1 MNERNFE
8 ELLDHHGSELSVW
21 PEHLR
26 NEATELL
33 SESATA
39 RALLNAQ
46 VTVDQ
51 VLNDVMVVPKT
62 YGLEHK
68 VMARFAA
75 RNRWFQLG
83 QFSAFLWKP
92 AFAAAFSL
100 AFGFYLGAANQ
111 ELPIDLAEDL
121 TYVTFYDYEEW
132 SGDTED
138 ES

>member
-8 ELLDHHGSELSVW
+8 ELLNRHGSDLSVW

-26 NEATELL
+26 NEANELL
-33 SESATA
+33 SENTTA
-39 RALLNAQ
+39 HAMLNAQ
-46 VTVDQ
+46 ATVDQ
-51 VLNDVMVVPKT
+51 VLNDVMVVPKP
-62 YGLEHK
+62 YSLEQR
-68 VMARFAA
+68 VMARFAG
-75 RNRWFQLG
+75 RKRWFELG
-83 QFSAFLWKP
+83 QFSAFFWKP